1 MTAAKTSL
9 DCGATGSGIQV
20 LRPTI
25 LATDPLVTRTRAVWT
40 AGDFERIAA
49 GYRQGAEAFIG
60 RLALRPGEA
69 VLDVACGTGNL
80 TLPAARSG
88 ARVTGLD
95 IAANLLVTARHR
107 AAVEGLDIQFDE
119 GNAEQLPYADGSFET
134 VVTMYGA
141 MFAPRPERAASELLR
156 VARPGGRIAMANW
169 TPGSFIGAMLRAHTT
184 LVPPPSG
191 VPSALLWGDEAMVR
205 ERFAEASRVTLARRT
220 IRFDYPIP
228 PMEVAQLFR
237 DWYGPT
243 IRTFEVLDEYGRAR
257 LFTDLVALWSDHNR
271 ATDGTTRVD
280 SEYLEVIAER

>member
-9 DCGATGSGIQV
+9 DCGATGSRVQV
-20 LRPTI
+20 LHPTI
-25 LATDPLVTRTRAVWT
+25 LDTDPLVTRTRAVWT

-49 GYRQGAEAFIG
+49 GYRQGADAFIG
-60 RLALRPGEA
+60 RLGLRQGET

-95 IAANLLVTARHR
+95 IAANLLVTARQR
-107 AAVEGLDIQFDE
+107 AEREGLAIQFDE
-119 GNAEQLPYADGSFET
+119 GNAEELPYADGTFDT

-141 MFAPRPERAASELLR
+141 MFAPRPERVASELLR
-156 VARPGGRIAMANW
+156 VVRPAGRIAMANW
-169 TPGSFIGAMLRAHTT
+169 TPGSFIGAMLRAHTA

-205 ERFAEASRVTLARRT
+205 ERLAEARRVTLERRT
-220 IRFDYPIP
+220 IRFEYPIP
-228 PMEVAQLFR
+228 PAEVVQLFR

-243 IRTFEVLDEYGRAR
+243 IRTFEALDEPRQAR
-257 LFTDLVALWSDHNR
+257 LFTELVALWSEHNL
-271 ATDGTTRVD
+271 ATDGTTRVE
-280 SEYLEVIAER
+280 SEYLAVVAER